1 MVAGLTEAPK
11 SWKYLVEKLF
21 DHAAKHNEHRMD
33 RELGGMR
40 DGGGALPGQLIHCS
54 IPNCIDKFT
63 CPVSMYC
70 YIGII
75 WVYLRV
81 DDVIQNA
88 ARPTPRFYIHV

>member
-40 DGGGALPGQLIHCS
+40 DGGGAG
-54 IPNCIDKFT
+54 
-63 CPVSMYC
+63 
-70 YIGII
+70 G
-75 WVYLRV
+75 
-81 DDVIQNA
+81 
-88 ARPTPRFYIHV
+88 TPWTANSLFNTKLYR